1 MKLKLYGTHH
11 LLEKEKI
18 VKAIEDFKPDVV
30 CIELDELRLK
40 KLQGK
45 EIDESYL
52 KQISWFSKFML
63 KKIKNKSMKIAEGS
77 EQEYGGDMITALKYC
92 GDNNIPIK
100 LIDMGII
107 QIAKGF
113 DKLNWGE
120 KVLLYM
126 GINFGKT
133 SLEDVNN
140 LNEETTKANLEMMKA
155 KLPNLYNHLVVGRD
169 KFMANKIMEVV
180 LLKKYERVL
189 VFVGAGHLV
198 GIKGFLDDNGIE
210 VE

>member
-18 VKAIEDFKPDVV
+18 VKAIEDFNPDVV
-30 CIELDELRLK
+30 CIELDEIRLK

-45 EIDESYL
+45 EIDETYL
-52 KQISWFSKFML
+52 KQISWFSKFVL

-77 EQEYGGDMITALKYC
+77 DQKYGGDMISALQYC
-92 GDNNIPIK
+92 GTNNLPVK
-100 LIDMGII
+100 LIDMGVI

-113 DKLNWGE
+113 DKVNWGE

-126 GINFGKT
+126 GIGFSKT

-140 LNEETTKANLEMMKA
+140 INEETTKANLEMMKA
-155 KLPNLYNHLVVGRD
+155 KLPNLYNHLVVGRN
-169 KFMANKIMEVV
+169 KFMANRIMEVV

-189 VFVGAGHLV
+189 VFVGNGHIE
-198 GIKGFLDDNGIE
+198 GIKGFLDENG
-210 VE
+210 VDVK